1 MTATLFLL
9 AALALIVICGL
20 FVAAEF
26 SFITVSRAT
35 VERAAAD
42 GDRRAAGVLTAL
54 RSLSTQL
61 SGAQVGITVTNLAIG
76 FLAEPAIADLLNGPL
91 TSLGLPDAGA
101 RTVSIIV
108 ALVLATALT
117 MILGELVP
125 KNLAIARPLQT
136 ASAVQGFMR
145 GFTAS
150 IRPLIIFFN
159 GTANRLLRL
168 LGVEPQEELASAR
181 SAEELAGL
189 VAHSANEGALAD
201 ETATLVQRSLEFGDR
216 RARDVMTPRTR
227 MHTLDRDATVAD
239 VITASQQTG
248 FSRFPIISLDPG
260 DDEIVGV
267 THVRQALAVPFDRRR
282 AVPVMAIARV
292 ASAVPESLELDA
304 LLDRLRLDGQQ
315 LALVVDEFG
324 ATAGLVTLEDLVEE
338 LVGDVRDEH
347 DQPSSPS
354 GHQEADGRWVLSG
367 LLRLD
372 EVEDLTEIELPEDRS
387 YDTLAGLVL
396 RHLGRMPQV
405 GDEVD
410 VESLSP
416 DGGVLRLQ
424 VTALDRHRIDQ
435 VTMRAA
441 EPARSDAD
449 AAAGVDAGG
458 AA

>member
-1 MTATLFLL
+1 VTAILLLL
-9 AALALIVICGL
+9 AALALILVCGL

-26 SFITVSRAT
+26 SFITVSRST

-42 GDRRAAGVLTAL
+42 GDRRAGGVLLAL

-76 FLAEPAIADLLNGPL
+76 FLAEPAIADLIDGPL
-91 TSLGLPDAGA
+91 TSVGLPAAGA
-101 RTVSIIV
+101 RSISIV
-108 ALVLATALT
+108 IALVLATALT
-117 MILGELVP
+117 MIMGELVP

-145 GFTAS
+145 AFTTS
-150 IRPLIIFFN
+150 IRPLIVFFN

-189 VAHSANEGALAD
+189 VAHSANEGALGD
-201 ETATLVQRSLEFGDR
+201 ETAALVQRSLEFGDR

-227 MHTLDRDATVAD
+227 MYTLDRDATVAD
-239 VITASQQTG
+239 VITASQLTG

-267 THVRQALAVPFDRRR
+267 THVRQALAVPFDRR
-282 AVPVMAIARV
+282 ATVPVMAIART

-338 LVGDVRDEH
+338 LVGEVRDEH
-347 DQPSSPS
+347 DQRSTPS
-354 GHQEADGRWVLSG
+354 GHQEPDGRWVLSG

-387 YDTLAGLVL
+387 YDTLAGLLL
-396 RHLGRMPQV
+396 RQLGRMPQV
-405 GDEVD
+405 GDEVE
-410 VESLSP
+410 VESVAP
-416 DGGVLRLQ
+416 DGGVLILQ

-435 VTMRAA
+435 ITMRAA
-441 EPARSDAD
+441 VPAVPAVPTTGGGDA
-449 AAAGVDAGG
+449 
-458 AA
+458 

>member
-1 MTATLFLL
+1 MTAILLLL
-9 AALALIVICGL
+9 AALGLILVCGV

-26 SFITVSRAT
+26 SFITVSRSV

-42 GDRRAAGVLTAL
+42 GDRGAAGVLLAL

-76 FLAEPAIADLLNGPL
+76 FLAEPAIADLLDGPL
-91 TSLGLPDAGA
+91 TSLGLPAAGA
-101 RTVSIIV
+101 RSISIAT
-108 ALVLATALT
+108 ALILATAVT
-117 MILGELVP
+117 MIMGELVP

-136 ASAVQGFMR
+136 ASAVQAWMR
-145 GFTAS
+145 GFTAT
-150 IRPLIIFFN
+150 IRPLITFFN

-189 VAHSANEGALAD
+189 VARSANEGALAD
-201 ETATLVQRSLEFGDR
+201 ETAALVQRSLAFGDR

-239 VITASQQTG
+239 VITASQLTG

-267 THVRQALAVPFDRRR
+267 THVRQALAVPFDRRST
-282 AVPVMAIARV
+282 VPVMAIART
-292 ASAVPESLELDA
+292 APAVPESLELDA

-347 DQPSSPS
+347 DGGSTPI
-354 GHQEADGRWVLSG
+354 GHREDDGRWVLSG

-372 EVEDLTEIELPEDRS
+372 EVESLTDIELPEDRN

-405 GDEVD
+405 GDEVE
-410 VESLSP
+410 VESVAP
-416 DGGVLRLQ
+416 DGGVLILQ

-441 EPARSDAD
+441 TPEPPSTPTTEPSPS
-449 AAAGVDAGG
+449 
-458 AA
+458 

>member
-1 MTATLFLL
+1 MTATILLL
-9 AALALIVICGL
+9 AALALIVVCGL

-26 SFITVSRAT
+26 SFITVSRST

-42 GDRRAAGVLTAL
+42 GDRRAGGVLAAL
-54 RSLSTQL
+54 RTLSTQL
-61 SGAQVGITVTNLAIG
+61 SGAQVGITITNLAIG
-76 FLAEPAIADLLNGPL
+76 FLAEPAIADLLRGPL
-91 TSLGLPDAGA
+91 GSAGLPDPAV
-101 RTVSIIV
+101 RSVSILI
-108 ALVLATALT
+108 ALILATALT

-136 ASAVQGFMR
+136 AGAVQGFMR

-150 IRPLIIFFN
+150 IRPIIVFFN
-159 GTANRLLRL
+159 GTANRLLRV

-201 ETATLVQRSLEFGDR
+201 ETAMLVERALEFGDR

-248 FSRFPIISLDPG
+248 FSRFPIVSLDPG

-267 THVRQALAVPFDRRR
+267 THVRQALAVPFDRR
-282 AVPVMAIARV
+282 ATVPVMAIARA

-304 LLDRLRLDGQQ
+304 LLDRLRLEGQQ

-347 DQPSSPS
+347 DQPSPPTS
-354 GHQEADGRWVLSG
+354 HQDGDGRWVLSG

-372 EVEDLTEIELPEDRS
+372 EVEDLTQIELPSDRS
-387 YDTLAGLVL
+387 YDTLAGLLL
-396 RHLGRMPQV
+396 RELGRMAEV
-405 GDEVD
+405 GDAVGVDTVAPDQGRMILEV
-410 VESLSP
+410 V
-416 DGGVLRLQ
+416 
-424 VTALDRHRIDQ
+424 ALDRHRIDQ
-435 VTMRAA
+435 IAMYPAPPPDEDPLAAA
-441 EPARSDAD
+441 ERTD
-449 AAAGVDAGG
+449 GG
-458 AA
+458 QS

>member
-1 MTATLFLL
+1 MTAILLLL
-9 AALALIVICGL
+9 AALALILVCGV

-42 GDRRAAGVLTAL
+42 GDRRAAGVLRAMK
-54 RSLSTQL
+54 SLSTQL

-76 FLAEPAIADLLNGPL
+76 FLSEPAIADLLDGPL
-91 TSLGLPDAGA
+91 AALGMPEAGA
-101 RTVSIIV
+101 RSISIAA

-125 KNLAIARPLQT
+125 KNLAIARPLGT
-136 ASAVQGFMR
+136 AGAVQAFMR
-145 GFTAS
+145 GFTSS
-150 IRPLIIFFN
+150 IHPVIRFFN
-159 GTANRLLRL
+159 GTANSLLRL

-181 SAEELAGL
+181 SADELAGL
-189 VAHSANEGALAD
+189 VAHSANEGALGD

-227 MHTLDRDATVAD
+227 MHTLDRDASVAD
-239 VITASQQTG
+239 VITESQRTG

-267 THVRQALAVPFDRRR
+267 IHVRQALAVPFDRR
-282 AVPVMAIARV
+282 ATVPVMAIART
-292 ASAVPESLELDA
+292 APAVPESLELDA

-347 DQPSSPS
+347 DQPAAPS
-354 GHQEADGRWVLSG
+354 GHRDGDGRWVLSG

-372 EVEDLTEIELPEDRS
+372 EVEDMTQIQLPEDRS

-396 RHLGRMPQV
+396 RQLGRMAQV
-405 GDEVD
+405 GDEVE
-410 VESLSP
+410 VQSEAP
-416 DGGVLRLQ
+416 DGGVYVLQ
-424 VTALDRHRIDQ
+424 VTSMDRHRIDQ
-435 VTMRAA
+435 LTLR
-441 EPARSDAD
+441 PRSSAYEVS
-449 AAAGVDAGG
+449 A
-458 AA
+458 